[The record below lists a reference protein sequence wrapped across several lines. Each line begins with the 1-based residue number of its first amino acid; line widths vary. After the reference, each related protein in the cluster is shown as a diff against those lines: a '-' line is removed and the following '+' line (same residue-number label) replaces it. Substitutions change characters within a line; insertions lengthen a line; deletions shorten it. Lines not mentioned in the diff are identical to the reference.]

1 MTMQTLETLD
11 YGDESFPD
19 FLFFISLV
27 FLNFFIDTSEEISLI
42 GKLHYGA
49 VGNKESIPERFA
61 FLIEESL
68 LVADNMFVVYRSEYS
83 DFVKGILFLFLR

>member
-27 FLNFFIDTSEEISLI
+27 FLNFFIDTSEEVSLI
-42 GKLHYGA
+42 SKLHYGA
-49 VGNKESIPERFA
+49 VGNKRINTREIC
-61 FLIEESL
+61 FLNRRRPACSRQYVRCL
-68 LVADNMFVVYRSEYS
+68 SKRVF
-83 DFVKGILFLFLR
+83 